1 MMKSR
6 IFTVS
11 CGFLLAATLPSLGL
25 AGPTWL
31 CSISE
36 SLAAYEDGSS
46 GEIDLGAQL
55 EALGRTLGER
65 EAAHRADI
73 DRARDEASKLRS
85 TIAAALD
92 RFHDAAGAA
101 GAPHLEVSLSE
112 IRPDDKHLRALEFEL
127 SRGRHRAIVVAK
139 SRGEVTLVGPFRA
152 GKAEGPCKSFPFGA
166 GADIDAALATFLSS
180 FLEEAATP

>member
-46 GEIDLGAQL
+46 GEIDLGDV
-55 EALGRTLGER
+55 
-65 EAAHRADI
+65 EAATF
-73 DRARDEASKLRS
+73 LRVD
-85 TIAAALD
+85 T
-92 RFHDAAGAA
+92 DAKAITLL
-101 GAPHLEVSLSE
+101 APE
-112 IRPDDKHLRALEFEL
+112 
-127 SRGRHRAIVVAK
+127 SR
-139 SRGEVTLVGPFRA
+139 RGEVSIIGAVERGDEIWVITGVEEGRAWSLVISDQGYMTLSVTGD
-152 GKAEGPCKSFPFGA
+152 GVTWSVFGH
-166 GADIDAALATFLSS
+166 AL
-180 FLEEAATP
+180 LEDE